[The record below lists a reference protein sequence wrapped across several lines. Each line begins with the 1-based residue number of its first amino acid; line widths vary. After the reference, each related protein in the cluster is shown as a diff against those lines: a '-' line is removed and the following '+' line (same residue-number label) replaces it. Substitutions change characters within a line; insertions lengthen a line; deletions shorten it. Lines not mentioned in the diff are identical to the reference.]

1 MHVGTQT
8 TDISAEGAGV
18 AGRTQWGVAASIII
32 VHQTW
37 SAIDLAYINNCADVE
52 DDEVNRIVEACH
64 KYTAAYY
71 LITMMNKYVLNML
84 SFNIHLKYEIP
95 FEYIQEQI
103 WARKLQNTGCRMPY
117 SEEGWE

>member
-1 MHVGTQT
+1 
-8 TDISAEGAGV
+8 
-18 AGRTQWGVAASIII
+18 

-52 DDEVNRIVEACH
+52 DDEVEACH
-64 KYTAAYY
+64 KYTTAYY
-71 LITMMNKYVLNML
+71 LITMINML

-95 FEYIQEQI
+95 FEYIQEQV